1 MKGEIFRKE
10 PVMDNGSSSYSRYLA
25 GVDAAMG
32 ELVREYMDG
41 LIIFL
46 NSFTNNLSEAED
58 LMEETFFRLAYKKP
72 RYTGKSSFKTWL
84 YSIARNLA
92 IDSLRK
98 RKGISHVSVEDC
110 TDLSSSIDIE
120 EQYINEER
128 KIIIHRAISK
138 LKDEYRQVVCLI
150 YLEGFSNAETAII
163 MNKSNRQITN
173 LLYQAKRALKVEL
186 EKEGITYAGL

>member
-25 GVDAAMG
+25 GDDAAMG

-110 TDLSSSIDIE
+110 TDL
-120 EQYINEER
+120 YTF
-128 KIIIHRAISK
+128 
-138 LKDEYRQVVCLI
+138 C
-150 YLEGFSNAETAII
+150 
-163 MNKSNRQITN
+163 TN
-173 LLYQAKRALKVEL
+173 
-186 EKEGITYAGL
+186 

>member
-25 GVDAAMG
+25 GDDAAMG

>member
-1 MKGEIFRKE
+1 
-10 PVMDNGSSSYSRYLA
+10 MDNGSSSYSRYLA
-25 GVDAAMG
+25 GDDAAMG

-173 LLYQAKRALKVEL
+173 LLYQAKRALNVEL

>member
-1 MKGEIFRKE
+1 
-10 PVMDNGSSSYSRYLA
+10 MDNGSSSYDRYLA
-25 GVDAAMG
+25 GDDTAMG

-46 NSFTNNLSEAED
+46 NSFTNNISEAEE

-98 RKGISHVSVEDC
+98 RKGFTTVSVDEC
-110 TDLSSSIDIE
+110 ADLSGSINVE
-120 EQYINEER
+120 EDYIKEER
-128 KIIIHRAISK
+128 KVIIHRAISK
-138 LKDEYRQVVCLI
+138 LKDDYRQVVCLV
-150 YLEGFSNAETAII
+150 YLEGFTNAEAAII
-163 MNKSNRQITN
+163 MKKSNRQITN

>member
-25 GVDAAMG
+25 GDDAAMG

-110 TDLSSSIDIE
+110 TNLSSSIDIE

-128 KIIIHRAISK
+128 KVIIHRAISK
-138 LKDEYRQVVCLI
+138 LRDEYRQVVCLI